1 MALVVKDRVKEQT
14 TTTGTGSVTLGG
26 AVSGFQ
32 TFGAAVGNANT
43 TYYAIV
49 HQTADEWEVGLG
61 TYTAAGT
68 LLSRDTILESTNSD
82 AAVNFSAGTK
92 DVFVTYPSDKAIYA
106 DGSGNVG
113 IGTSSPDRLFEVD
126 EASGDAYIRLR
137 ASDTG
142 GGADTIFE
150 NLCAD
155 NGQNNYIYF
164 GDLDDVNIGIIRYSH
179 ASDFMSFTTNATER
193 MRITSTGNVG
203 IGTSSPGGD
212 LHIQGAVGN
221 QVRLYLTDG
230 DATGTGNSLLISKS
244 GTLSYVSDRQ
254 AGSSLFFGTADTE
267 RMRIDSSGRV
277 GIGTSSPASRLT
289 VSDGSS
295 GLTPFSDTDVF
306 IDSNGSNYLQ
316 FGSGISS
323 SPAIYFGD
331 SADGDAGG
339 IIYSHATD
347 AMSFRANA
355 AERMRIDSSGNV
367 GIGTTSPS
375 TKLHVVDSTTGGQ
388 LIVASTGTDSVDKVG
403 TFATQHYTNAEEPV
417 LGLAIQSTSTENKVF
432 IGGVFTQ
439 FNAATEIRFYT
450 ASNNTTL
457 GGSER
462 MRIDS
467 SGNVLIGTTTN
478 PASQRMAVLGGGV
491 QFSGG
496 TSAQEGLRIQRASG
510 YASITGINN
519 NNNAFNAISFFTG
532 GTAALHITTGN
543 NVGIGTSSPAKQL
556 EITKSARAIITSL
569 TDATSITSDFDTAQ
583 NFAVTLGGNRTLENP
598 SNIDPGQTGSIF
610 VVQDGTGG
618 RTLSFGSYWKFAGG
632 TAPTLSTAIS
642 AVDRIDYVVY
652 TSTAIHAVA
661 SLNIS

>member
-113 IGTSSPDRLFEVD
+113 IGTASPDRLFEVD

-632 TAPTLSTAIS
+632 TAPTLSTAVS

>member
-32 TFGAAVGNANT
+32 TFGSAVGDANT

-126 EASGDAYIRLR
+126 EASGDAYVRLR

-632 TAPTLSTAIS
+632 TAPTLSTAVS

>member
-32 TFGAAVGNANT
+32 TFGSAVGDANT

>member
-92 DVFVTYPSDKAIYA
+92 DVFVTYPSDKAVYA

-632 TAPTLSTAIS
+632 TAPTLSTTVS

>member
-113 IGTSSPDRLFEVD
+113 IGTASPDRLFEVD